1 MILLIRFFACVL
13 VEAQFLGYKFG
24 LKGSTYTQES
34 MVTAEG
40 LSMLGP
46 KSRDLRQKLQSVPIA
61 FSAFHIFL
69 IETMQ

>member
-34 MVTAEG
+34 MVTEG
-40 LSMLGP
+40 LSTLGP

-61 FSAFHIFL
+61 FSVFHIFL